1 MAMRPYNVLE
11 NSCLQIKMTEKTEA
25 ILKKCIFAA

>member
-1 MAMRPYNVLE
+1 MAMRLYKVLE
-11 NSCLQIKMTEKTEA
+11 NSCLQIKVTKKTEA